1 MIKVNLFVF
10 FNLTVILS
18 FLVLGSF
25 SFSIHALEFGH
36 KTMWGEKGVSQGQF
50 NQPGGVAVDSDNNV
64 YVSDT
69 SGYSTRMIQQFS
81 PNGTFVN
88 GFGTFGNGP
97 QYFAGPSGLAW
108 L

>member
-1 MIKVNLFVF
+1 MAIKLCGGRKG
-10 FNLTVILS
+10 
-18 FLVLGSF
+18 FLRGN
-25 SFSIHALEFGH
+25 
-36 KTMWGEKGVSQGQF
+36 F
-50 NQPGGVAVDSDNNV
+50 NQPGGVAVDSDDNV

-97 QYFAGPSGLAW
+97 QYFAGPSGMAIDSRDDIFVADFGNPKLRNKGV
-108 L
+108 